1 MTDGSTLEA
10 DAIICATG
18 FDTSFRPGFPVVAFG
33 QDLRDAWK
41 EEPTAYMSVAAAG
54 IPNYFSEF
62 SQIAKQKSLSV
73 PANMS
78 NSYSHEWSQFSPQ

>member
-1 MTDGSTLEA
+1 MADGSHLEA

-33 QDLRDAWK
+33 EDLREAWK

-62 SQIAKQKSLSV
+62 SQIAKRKFLSAQ
-73 PANMS
+73 ANVLNS
-78 NSYSHEWSQFSPQ
+78 NSYEWSQLSHQ